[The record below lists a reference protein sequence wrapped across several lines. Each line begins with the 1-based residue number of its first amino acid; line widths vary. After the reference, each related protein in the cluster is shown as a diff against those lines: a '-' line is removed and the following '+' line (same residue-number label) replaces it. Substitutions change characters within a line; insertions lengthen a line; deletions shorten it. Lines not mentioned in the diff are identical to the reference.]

1 MQQYS
6 YWKNV
11 RREKISKYFSTLVVW
26 TPDTSHFN
34 QLPFIL
40 RYVLESGNEFRVNE
54 RFLSLVKST
63 SKTGK
68 GISDV
73 IIQEL
78 DKFKISISDCTDW
91 LVGWLCD
98 F

>member
-1 MQQYS
+1 M
-6 YWKNV
+6 
-11 RREKISKYFSTLVVW
+11 
-26 TPDTSHFN
+26 
-34 QLPFIL
+34 
-40 RYVLESGNEFRVNE
+40 LESGNEFRVNE